1 MTILSKLASTMLFTL
16 LTSLYALSYLTSASF
31 TNCGS
36 SSYPVLPVTELVA
49 DPSGIVASEQPV
61 HFRIGFTVP
70 NDIYIGHAIVEINT
84 SWNGIQ
90 VPTQRSGL
98 GTYLPLPLTSRA
110 YVIDYNTTFPPKISI
125 PEPIF

>member
-1 MTILSKLASTMLFTL
+1 
-16 LTSLYALSYLTSASF
+16 
-31 TNCGS
+31 
-36 SSYPVLPVTELVA
+36 VTELVA

-110 YVIDYNTTFPPKISI
+110 YVIDYNTTFPPKIWGRINTQVSVFNESGTELLCAQWI
-125 PEPIF
+125 VYATGTAKNETGWPLSALYTA